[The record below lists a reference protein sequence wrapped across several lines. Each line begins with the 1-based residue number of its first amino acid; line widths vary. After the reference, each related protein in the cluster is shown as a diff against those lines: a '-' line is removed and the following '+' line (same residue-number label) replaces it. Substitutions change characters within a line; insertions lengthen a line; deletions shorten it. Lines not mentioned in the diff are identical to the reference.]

1 VGFRIAFARNSED
14 LQLGH
19 FGHAEEFVIYDLG
32 DEDATLI
39 ETRRNDRF
47 CQAGPDEGALSS
59 TVALLQDC
67 RAVITAAAGPC
78 SRQALEAIGV
88 SAIEYEGTLD
98 EALAQLV
105 ARGFAKR
112 YLTQEQHR

>member
-1 VGFRIAFARNSED
+1 MGVRIAFARGSGD
-14 LQLGH
+14 PQLGH

-32 DEDATLI
+32 AEDATLV
-39 ETRRNDRF
+39 ETRRSDRF
-47 CQAGPDEGALSS
+47 CQAGPDQSALAN
-59 TVALLQDC
+59 TVALLGDC

-78 SRQALEAIGV
+78 SRQALDAIGV

-112 YLTQEQHR
+112 YFIQEQHR

>member
-1 VGFRIAFARNSED
+1 MGVRIAFTRCSGD
-14 LQLGH
+14 PRLGH
-19 FGHAEEFVIYDLG
+19 FGHAEEFVIYDVG
-32 DEDATLI
+32 ADDATLI

-47 CQAGPDEGALSS
+47 CQAGPDQSTLES
-59 TVALLQDC
+59 TVALLGDC
-67 RAVITAAAGPC
+67 RAVVTAAAGPC
-78 SRQALEAIGV
+78 SRQALDALGV

-112 YLTQEQHR
+112 YFTQEQHR

>member
-1 VGFRIAFARNSED
+1 MSIRVAFARSSGD
-14 LQLGH
+14 SQLGH
-19 FGHAEEFVIYDLG
+19 FGHAEEFVIYELG
-32 DEDATLI
+32 SAGATLI
-39 ETRRNDRF
+39 ETRQNHRF
-47 CQAGPDEGALSS
+47 CQAGPDESALES
-59 TVALLQDC
+59 TVALLDDC

-78 SRQALEAIGV
+78 SRQALDAVGV

-112 YLTQEQHR
+112 YSKGEQHR